1 MTPSQFVQSADV
13 KLAVYTWGKASKNKP
28 TVVLVHGYPD
38 AANVWQ
44 ATAEL
49 LAKQYFVV
57 AYDVRGAGN
66 STRPTKKSAYDLK
79 YLVDDLICVGD
90 EHLVTRRVAGA

>member
-13 KLAVYTWGKASKNKP
+13 TLAVYTWGKASKNKP

-44 ATAEL
+44 ASAEL
-49 LAKQYFVV
+49 LAKRYFVV
-57 AYDVRGAGN
+57 AYDVPLM
-66 STRPTKKSAYDLK
+66 T
-79 YLVDDLICVGD
+79 
-90 EHLVTRRVAGA
+90 